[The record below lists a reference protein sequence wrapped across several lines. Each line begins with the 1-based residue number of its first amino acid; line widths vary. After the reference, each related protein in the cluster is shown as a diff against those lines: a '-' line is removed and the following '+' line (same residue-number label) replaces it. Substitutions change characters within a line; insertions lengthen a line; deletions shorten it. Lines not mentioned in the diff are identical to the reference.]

1 MRFFLYKSQIDIQH
15 SNSNFNIN
23 SKFSSI
29 EKFINTI
36 IDLEIISQ
44 DHLRL
49 LDSRKTIPYS
59 HISEF

>member
-15 SNSNFNIN
+15 SNSTFNIN
-23 SKFSSI
+23 SKFFSI

>member
-15 SNSNFNIN
+15 SNSTFNIN
-23 SKFSSI
+23 FKFSSI

-49 LDSRKTIPYS
+49 LDSRKTIPS
-59 HISEF
+59 SRISEF

>member
-15 SNSNFNIN
+15 SNSIFNIN

-59 HISEF
+59 RISEF

>member
-15 SNSNFNIN
+15 SNSTFNIN
-23 SKFSSI
+23 SKFSFI

>member
-15 SNSNFNIN
+15 SNSIFNIN
-23 SKFSSI
+23 SKFFSI

>member
-15 SNSNFNIN
+15 SNSTFNIN

>member
-15 SNSNFNIN
+15 SNSTFNIN

-44 DHLRL
+44 SSTLAG
-49 LDSRKTIPYS
+49 
-59 HISEF
+59 

>member
-15 SNSNFNIN
+15 SNSTFNIN
-23 SKFSSI
+23 SKFSFI

-49 LDSRKTIPYS
+49 LDSRKTIPS
-59 HISEF
+59 SRISEF

>member
-15 SNSNFNIN
+15 SNLTFNIN

-49 LDSRKTIPYS
+49 LDSRKTIPS
-59 HISEF
+59 SRISEF